1 MMYLLWQR
9 YLYLAFDLHR
19 LHPFH
24 LPLLLHHDCPSLRY
38 RRFQL
43 KWYDRVQAKWIQNHS
58 IFQSKRNVIRE
69 FFFPLHLK
77 HRVSWIKTLNVV
89 KYLHRLCLDQVQRVE
104 LCRKVTDQRQ
114 FVEWTLAKH
123 KSKCSSDKIQK
134 KFTNSNV
141 QRNVQWLTEDLT
153 HETCSFSISRNSDS
167 SSHGVSASMHMLLP
181 TVGRSD
187 GKNGIIDIIGF
198 VHCALFITLLD
209 ESVDSFVLRL
219 MSNKLRK
226 WQTANEWVDDWSTL
240 NICNGYFSSYVM
252 RVLKHFNEL
261 SFVGWCV
268 VIRKSM
274 KYIWIFWKSTLKMIM
289 IQFQLSFGIE
299 WVQVISAGI
308 SNRDL
313 KENTHQISDILSHW
327 ISFYLKQYKA
337 HLCFIFLSL

>member
-58 IFQSKRNVIRE
+58 IFQSKRNVI
-69 FFFPLHLK
+69 
-77 HRVSWIKTLNVV
+77 RVSWIKTLNVV

-226 WQTANEWVDDWSTL
+226 WQTANEWVDD
-240 NICNGYFSSYVM
+240 
-252 RVLKHFNEL
+252 
-261 SFVGWCV
+261 
-268 VIRKSM
+268 
-274 KYIWIFWKSTLKMIM
+274 
-289 IQFQLSFGIE
+289 
-299 WVQVISAGI
+299 
-308 SNRDL
+308 
-313 KENTHQISDILSHW
+313 
-327 ISFYLKQYKA
+327 
-337 HLCFIFLSL
+337 